1 MHVHPPRDDL
11 NSRDLSVETIALILS
26 LANVCAGGRYLVI
39 DETGLLIAAILER
52 GTARRLFLLLTKIR
66 GLSLS
71 SSREPRSQSGHS

>member
-52 GTARRLFLLLTKIR
+52 GTARRLFSLLTIR